1 MKFELKAEANPGRT
15 GAGDGAVAAAG
26 NGATA
31 ATAEDAWRP
40 GKEGRAGVTEGVLE
54 TGKPGK
60 DGFDDPRGPWATE
73 KREGTALDKL
83 SEKGGAETVA
93 EAASPESTAAVELTW
108 GADTA
113 EALVA
118 GAANR
123 DPGRVTGGV
132 SAGVPVKAKLLVRDV
147 KGGSPLNTGAM
158 GAEEPCGAREMEAR
172 ELELFRGAL
181 KEESPDSTG
190 FRELGKLTG
199 TEAAEV

>member
-73 KREGTALDKL
+73 KKGRDGTGQVKR
-83 SEKGGAETVA
+83 KGW
-93 EAASPESTAAVELTW
+93 S
-108 GADTA
+108 
-113 EALVA
+113 
-118 GAANR
+118 R
-123 DPGRVTGGV
+123 D
-132 SAGVPVKAKLLVRDV
+132 
-147 KGGSPLNTGAM
+147 
-158 GAEEPCGAREMEAR
+158 CC
-172 ELELFRGAL
+172 
-181 KEESPDSTG
+181 
-190 FRELGKLTG
+190 
-199 TEAAEV
+199 